1 MKILIPFVCCLL
13 SSPVFAEGIRQAFY
27 NNKSVDL
34 VQAEELAKASQ
45 ILHQLLTKQPELLVP
60 KLNLAG
66 VYEFNQDNEQALALL
81 AELEESLEQVKD
93 KLSEPDEGLN
103 QLLYVSQFNQAYILA
118 QDKDKRKAA
127 VLKYYEALQVFPED
141 LASKF
146 NIELLTQNN
155 QQQSKQ
161 NENSENKEQNKQDK
175 DQKGD
180 GQDKKQQN
188 QPQDQKKKQKQKP
201 KFKENELKKQDVKRI
216 FEELKRQE
224 EKIRAKVN
232 RQKVQ
237 EREIEKDW

>member
-1 MKILIPFVCCLL
+1 MRKLTLLVFLLL
-13 SSPVFAEGIRQAFY
+13 SLNLSAEGIKQTFY

-45 ILHQLLTKQPELLVP
+45 VLHQLLTKQPDLLIP

-66 VYEFNQDNEQALALL
+66 IYEFNQDYEQALALL
-81 AELEESLEQVKD
+81 SELEEAIEKIATKNP
-93 KLSEPDEGLN
+93 KLDEELRK
-103 QLLYVSQFNQAYILA
+103 LLYVSKFNQAYVLA
-118 QDKDKRKAA
+118 LNKDKRKEA
-127 VLKYYEALQVFPED
+127 VFKYYEALQVYPED

-161 NENSENKEQNKQDK
+161 NENSESEEQNKEDK

-188 QPQDQKKKQKQKP
+188 QPQDQKQQKKQKP
-201 KFKENELKKQDVKRI
+201 KFKENELKKQDVRRI